1 MVSKFEP
8 FFHID
13 GGLSFNNWKVFPCTI
28 TNILNY
34 VPCKD
39 SMKDFLGTLICF
51 MHLRHHT
58 IDDNANDVV
67 GTSEGM
73 LHT

>member
-13 GGLSFNNWKVFPCTI
+13 GGLSFNNWKVFPWMI

-34 VPCKD
+34 EPCKD
-39 SMKDFLGTLICF
+39 SMKDFLGAPICF

-58 IDDNANDVV
+58 IDDKCQWCY
-67 GTSEGM
+67 G
-73 LHT
+73 H